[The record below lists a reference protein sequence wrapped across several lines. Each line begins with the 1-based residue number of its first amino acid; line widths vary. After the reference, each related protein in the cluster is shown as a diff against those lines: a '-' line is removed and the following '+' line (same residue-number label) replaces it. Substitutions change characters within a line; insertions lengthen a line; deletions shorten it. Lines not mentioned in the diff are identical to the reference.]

1 MDRRDFLTAGKA
13 KKPAPVNPIV
23 PMAIGTS
30 PTRTLSGINPYTGP
44 WTTNEVIHL
53 LKRTM
58 FGAKKTDVDYFAS
71 RTMNQT
77 VDELLNPTAPNPAP
91 PVKEYVTSTIL
102 GVNADTN
109 IAEDEMELL
118 EILTNSEKL
127 KGRYAE
133 LNSYYY
139 LGIANIK
146 IDLTEKAEKYFDT
159 LVSLKTDISKMT
171 IAKDFLRPIG
181 ELFEEK
187 QNISKALFW
196 YKKAI
201 EFSPTIGLKK
211 KITQLEKIPNL

>member
-109 IAEDEMELL
+109 IAQGTTWIND
-118 EILTNSEKL
+118 INSD
-127 KGRYAE
+127 GTVQSQRRA
-133 LNSYYY
+133 S
-139 LGIANIK
+139 
-146 IDLTEKAEKYFDT
+146 
-159 LVSLKTDISKMT
+159 
-171 IAKDFLRPIG
+171 
-181 ELFEEK
+181 
-187 QNISKALFW
+187 
-196 YKKAI
+196 YKKWWTGVMLNQDRSIREKMIFLWTDHFGNESGDVGNTNWIYKQHA
-201 EFSPTIGLKK
+201 TIRQNCLGNFKQMVRDMTVDIAMLRYLNG
-211 KITQLEKIPNL
+211 T